1 MSTLS
6 REVVLLLPGQGSQHA
21 GMAGGLYGNDPAF
34 TAHVDAALEL
44 FGNADELRADWLAA
58 NPRVP
63 IDDVTRAQPLLFCV
77 DYALGRMLLD
87 NGVRP
92 AALLGHSVG
101 ELAAA
106 VLADVLELADAV
118 AFMRDR
124 VDRLAPAP
132 PGGMLTVAAPE
143 HELRPFLARHG
154 DVVVGAVNA
163 PRQIVLS
170 GFDEPLQ
177 AIADELRGK
186 GFTVLPVA
194 ARTAFH
200 SPALAPLF
208 ADTTPYDG
216 RAVRAP
222 RIPMWSSV
230 TTELLDEAAVRN
242 PALWARQPVA
252 PVLFWPTLDK
262 LLATGGYLL
271 VEAGP
276 GQGLATLAR
285 RHPEVRRGNSAVT
298 ALLPARPGPP
308 EADRAAVARAFEQIR
323 TETGERSE
331 SACG

>member
-6 REVVLLLPGQGSQHA
+6 RQVVLLFPGQGSQYA
-21 GMAGGLYGNDPAF
+21 GMAAGLYGSDPAF
-34 TAHVDAALEL
+34 TAHVDTALGR
-44 FGNADELRADWLAA
+44 FGNGDELRTDWLATR
-58 NPRVP
+58 PRVP
-63 IDDVTRAQPLLFCV
+63 IDDVTRAQPLLFCL

-106 VLADVLELADAV
+106 VLAGVLELTDAA

-124 VDRLAPAP
+124 VERLAPAP

-143 HELRPFLARHG
+143 HELRPFLARHT

-163 PRQIVLS
+163 PRQTVLS

-177 AIADELRGK
+177 AIANELRDK

-208 ADTTPYDG
+208 EDTTPYGG
-216 RAVRAP
+216 RRVHAP

-230 TTELLDEAAVRN
+230 TTERLDEAAVRD

-262 LLATGGYLL
+262 LLATGRYLL

-285 RHPEVRRGNSAVT
+285 QHPEVRRGDSAVT
-298 ALLPARPGPP
+298 AVLPARPGAP
-308 EADRAAVARAFEQIR
+308 EADRAALAHALEQIR
-323 TETGERSE
+323 TEASVA
-331 SACG
+331 S